1 MEHRGGNA
9 HSPSLVRGG
18 RVCAVLV
25 RCGVQRA
32 AVAAP
37 TAALVVAHCG
47 VQRAAIAAPAAGRRL
62 L

>member
-1 MEHRGGNA
+1 MEHRGGNT
-9 HSPSLVRGG
+9 HSPSLVC
-18 RVCAVLV
+18 VCAALV

-47 VQRAAIAAPAAGRRL
+47 IQRAAIAAPAAGRRL

>member
-1 MEHRGGNA
+1 MEHRGGDA

-18 RVCAVLV
+18 RVCAALF

-37 TAALVVAHCG
+37 TVALVVAHCG
-47 VQRAAIAAPAAGRRL
+47 IQRAATAAPAAERRL